1 MFTHAAKT
9 RPPKAGATRVRDA
22 LILAGAQAITPF
34 WEDVE
39 AEVARLEEA
48 SRPKVEKRLTKR
60 S

>member
-1 MFTHAAKT
+1 MNVSKVKKPVNNRSKT
-9 RPPKAGATRVRDA
+9 RDA

>member
-1 MFTHAAKT
+1 MNVSKAKKPVNNRT
-9 RPPKAGATRVRDA
+9 RTRDA

-48 SRPKVEKRLTKR
+48 SRPKVEKRLTRR